1 MVMSTIKELSAKSA
15 QTAFD
20 KKVLTA
26 VQHLHP
32 YVKHR
37 IYIAESTGILPKN
50 MYSSNGIIDE
60 CIITLYSKGFNI
72 EAEYSAVRLELF
84 KLVDNYMNELFKKE
98 VFHKNT
104 ISTDDI
110 RKNEIA
116 KLGEDYTVDAD
127 LDLILNTELN
137 DISYR
142 QDMDNELY
150 LYEDKETSILNA
162 FEVKDLSTKQSPKI
176 FGRFYSWLPI
186 NISNIIDLYI
196 FGNLEFDEIAKIKN
210 ITTSRIEL
218 IFDRVK
224 KSFRTHME

>member
-1 MVMSTIKELSAKSA
+1 MSTIKELSAKSA
-15 QTAFD
+15 QTTFD

-72 EAEYSAVRLELF
+72 EAEYTAVRLELF

-104 ISTDDI
+104 ISTDEI
-110 RKNEIA
+110 RRNEIA
-116 KLGEDYTVDAD
+116 KLGEEYTIDAD

-150 LYEDKETSILNA
+150 LYEDKETSILRA
-162 FEVKDLSTKQSPKI
+162 FELENLSKTESPKV
-176 FGRFYSWLPI
+176 FSRFYNWLPI
-186 NISNIIDLYI
+186 NISNIVDLYI

-224 KSFRTHME
+224 KSFRSHLE